1 MRPKSNQGSFGP
13 SLARGVFVSVC
24 RVSCGY
30 ERVCGAIRGPTK
42 GEEKQ
47 MGQETSN
54 PKRSEGEKDKDEGW
68 LKEAVGSL
76 SSDDKERTEE
86 QIDGATERIEKAA
99 SSVKEGQAKE
109 ASSALSSGRRRDKVA
124 GTVDKT
130 KGWVKET
137 SSSLTGDKEKRAEGR
152 ADQLKGVAKSK
163 KGHVKDL
170 FKFP

>member
-1 MRPKSNQGSFGP
+1 MNRFLVPLEAKPQEKN
-13 SLARGVFVSVC
+13 
-24 RVSCGY
+24 
-30 ERVCGAIRGPTK
+30 
-42 GEEKQ
+42 KQ
-47 MGQETSN
+47 MGQETSKQN
-54 PKRSEGEKDKDEGW
+54 GSEGEKEKDEGW

-76 SSDDKERTEE
+76 SRDDKERTEE
-86 QIDGATERIEKAA
+86 QIDGATDRIEEAA
-99 SSVKEGQAKE
+99 SSAKEGRAKE
-109 ASSALSSGRRRDKVA
+109 ASSALSRGRRRDKIA

-137 SSSLTGDKEKRAEGR
+137 SSSLTGNKKKRAEGR

>member
-1 MRPKSNQGSFGP
+1 
-13 SLARGVFVSVC
+13 
-24 RVSCGY
+24 
-30 ERVCGAIRGPTK
+30 
-42 GEEKQ
+42 
-47 MGQETSN
+47 MGQETS
-54 PKRSEGEKDKDEGW
+54 KRKGIEEGKDRDEGW

-76 SSDDKERTEE
+76 SEDDKERTEE
-86 QIDGATERIEKAA
+86 QIDGATDRIEEAV
-99 SSVKEGQAKE
+99 SSAKEGQAKE
-109 ASSALSSGRRRDKVA
+109 ASSALSRGRHQDKVA

-137 SSSLTGDKEKRAEGR
+137 SSSLTGNKGKRAEGR

>member
-1 MRPKSNQGSFGP
+1 
-13 SLARGVFVSVC
+13 
-24 RVSCGY
+24 
-30 ERVCGAIRGPTK
+30 
-42 GEEKQ
+42 
-47 MGQETSN
+47 MGQETS
-54 PKRSEGEKDKDEGW
+54 KQKGTEEGKDRDEGW

-76 SSDDKERTEE
+76 SRDDKERTEE
-86 QIDGATERIEKAA
+86 QIDGAADRIEQAA
-99 SSVKEGQAKE
+99 SSAKEGKAKE
-109 ASSALSSGRRRDKVA
+109 ALSALSKGRRRDKIA

-137 SSSLTGDKEKRAEGR
+137 SSSLTGNKEKKAEGR